1 MLQAKLNLDKT
12 AGLTQQLRR
21 FSADHVKINKE
32 DTDQAK
38 RLVDSY
44 LKNGVLQYIFDNSQ
58 PLSISKL
65 EYTGS
70 LYERLKTEAADE
82 VDVMVVLQTAKQEV
96 IQEDAGVP
104 GFVLLKVSKD
114 GSPLK
119 TQIQTQMVIL
129 SLRSCEQVGSLALF
143 RRQLMNLL
151 YQFRWRLERMAQPF
165 SLISQTATWERS
177 CLLIWSQHLGLVPW
191 TTLWQNPIQ
200 GTRLPP
206 VIASFSGESHS
217 H

>member
-44 LKNGVLQYIFDNSQ
+44 LENGVLQYIFNNSQ

-82 VDVMVVLQTAKQEV
+82 VDVMVV
-96 IQEDAGVP
+96 
-104 GFVLLKVSKD
+104 
-114 GSPLK
+114 
-119 TQIQTQMVIL
+119 
-129 SLRSCEQVGSLALF
+129 
-143 RRQLMNLL
+143 
-151 YQFRWRLERMAQPF
+151 
-165 SLISQTATWERS
+165 
-177 CLLIWSQHLGLVPW
+177 
-191 TTLWQNPIQ
+191 
-200 GTRLPP
+200 
-206 VIASFSGESHS
+206 
-217 H
+217 